1 MAFHKN
7 LLEQNFTL
15 HFLEDCRH
23 QTVVR
28 GRIGVSVMSWFGQ
41 DWKSP
46 RLMDGLSLP
55 CSGEKK
61 GNSQSTSGQIAK
73 YSPTSTWNFLKI
85 PGNFHYFHL
94 PIIGFNERTWGVWH
108 LLALSWHRA
117 TGSEPSNWSLGGGR
131 KRRSKKTTCKKY
143 WFNHFIS

>member
-1 MAFHKN
+1 MAVHKN

-55 CSGEKK
+55 CSGKK
-61 GNSQSTSGQIAK
+61 GNSQSTS
-73 YSPTSTWNFLKI
+73 LK
-85 PGNFHYFHL
+85 L
-94 PIIGFNERTWGVWH
+94 RIIHQPQPKIV
-108 LLALSWHRA
+108 
-117 TGSEPSNWSLGGGR
+117 
-131 KRRSKKTTCKKY
+131 
-143 WFNHFIS
+143 